1 MPRSLKKGPFVD
13 GHLTKKVDAQ
23 NDANTKNVIKTW
35 SRRSMIIPSMIG
47 HTIAVHDG
55 RKHVPVFVTD
65 AMIGHKLGEFAPTRT
80 FRGHVKDDRRATRAI
95 LRDIRHTPQKARRV
109 VDLVRGQ
116 RADEALSILKFA
128 PQSAG
133 ADLYTLLNSAIA
145 NAKQKN
151 PAIRDASELW
161 VVEALVDE
169 GRTMKRFR
177 PRAQGRGFRIL
188 KRSSHITLTVSDVK
202 ETSKS
207 LSRTSTK
214 TQTRNPKRADDSAK
228 GATK

>member
-1 MPRSLKKGPFVD
+1 
-13 GHLTKKVDAQ
+13 
-23 NDANTKNVIKTW
+23 
-35 SRRSMIIPSMIG
+35 MIG
-47 HTIAVHDG
+47 EQL
-55 RKHVPVFVTD
+55 VPNTTPD
-65 AMIGHKLGEFAPTRT
+65 ALIS
-80 FRGHVKDDRRATRAI
+80 RAI

-109 VDLVRGQ
+109 VDLVRGM
-116 RADEALSILKFA
+116 RADEALNILKFA

-133 ADLYTLLNSAIA
+133 SDVFTLLNSAIA
-145 NAKQKN
+145 NAKAKN

-188 KRSSHITLTVSDVK
+188 KRSSHISVAVSDVK
-202 ETSKS
+202 ATSKDI
-207 LSRTSTK
+207 SRTSLK
-214 TQTRNPKRADDSAK
+214 TQTRNPKRAEVSAK

>member
-1 MPRSLKKGPFVD
+1 MIGEQLVPNTPD
-13 GHLTKKVDAQ
+13 TKVDATV
-23 NDANTKNVIKTW
+23 AK
-35 SRRSMIIPSMIG
+35 
-47 HTIAVHDG
+47 AV
-55 RKHVPVFVTD
+55 
-65 AMIGHKLGEFAPTRT
+65 
-80 FRGHVKDDRRATRAI
+80 

-109 VDLVRGQ
+109 IDLIRGQ

-133 ADLYTLLNSAIA
+133 ADLYTLLNSAVA

-188 KRSSHITLTVSDVK
+188 KRSSHITVTVSDVK

-214 TQTRNPKRADDSAK
+214 VQTRNPKRAEVSAK

>member
-1 MPRSLKKGPFVD
+1 
-13 GHLTKKVDAQ
+13 
-23 NDANTKNVIKTW
+23 
-35 SRRSMIIPSMIG
+35 MIG
-47 HTIAVHDG
+47 EQL
-55 RKHVPVFVTD
+55 VPNTPDTKAD
-65 AMIGHKLGEFAPTRT
+65 ATVA
-80 FRGHVKDDRRATRAI
+80 RAI

-133 ADLYTLLNSAIA
+133 ADLYTLLNSAVA

-188 KRSSHITLTVSDVK
+188 KRSSHITVTVSDVK

-207 LSRTSTK
+207 VSRTSTK
-214 TQTRNPKRADDSAK
+214 VQTRNPKRAEDSAK

>member
-1 MPRSLKKGPFVD
+1 MIGEQLV
-13 GHLTKKVDAQ
+13 
-23 NDANTKNVIKTW
+23 ANTQDATVAK
-35 SRRSMIIPSMIG
+35 
-47 HTIAVHDG
+47 AV
-55 RKHVPVFVTD
+55 
-65 AMIGHKLGEFAPTRT
+65 
-80 FRGHVKDDRRATRAI
+80 

-109 VDLVRGQ
+109 IDLIRGQ

-188 KRSSHITLTVSDVK
+188 KRSSHITVTVSDVK

-207 LSRTSTK
+207 VSRTSTK
-214 TQTRNPKRADDSAK
+214 VQTRNPKRAEDSAK

>member
-1 MPRSLKKGPFVD
+1 
-13 GHLTKKVDAQ
+13 
-23 NDANTKNVIKTW
+23 
-35 SRRSMIIPSMIG
+35 MIG
-47 HTIAVHDG
+47 EQLVPNTPSTNADATVAKAV
-55 RKHVPVFVTD
+55 
-65 AMIGHKLGEFAPTRT
+65 
-80 FRGHVKDDRRATRAI
+80 

-109 VDLVRGQ
+109 IDLIRGQ
-116 RADEALSILKFA
+116 RVDEALSILKFA

-133 ADLYTLLNSAIA
+133 ADLYTLLNSAVA

-188 KRSSHITLTVSDVK
+188 KRSSHITVTVSDVK

-207 LSRTSTK
+207 VSRTSTK
-214 TQTRNPKRADDSAK
+214 VQTRNPKRAEDSAK

>member
-1 MPRSLKKGPFVD
+1 
-13 GHLTKKVDAQ
+13 
-23 NDANTKNVIKTW
+23 
-35 SRRSMIIPSMIG
+35 MIG
-47 HTIAVHDG
+47 EQLVPNTPTTNVEATVAKAV
-55 RKHVPVFVTD
+55 
-65 AMIGHKLGEFAPTRT
+65 
-80 FRGHVKDDRRATRAI
+80 

-109 VDLVRGQ
+109 IDLIRGQ

-133 ADLYTLLNSAIA
+133 ADLYTLLNSAVA

-207 LSRTSTK
+207 LSRTSTRV
-214 TQTRNPKRADDSAK
+214 QTRNPKRAEVSAK

>member
-1 MPRSLKKGPFVD
+1 
-13 GHLTKKVDAQ
+13 
-23 NDANTKNVIKTW
+23 
-35 SRRSMIIPSMIG
+35 MIG
-47 HTIAVHDG
+47 EQLVPNTQDATVAKAV
-55 RKHVPVFVTD
+55 
-65 AMIGHKLGEFAPTRT
+65 
-80 FRGHVKDDRRATRAI
+80 

-109 VDLVRGQ
+109 IDLIRGQ

-133 ADLYTLLNSAIA
+133 ADLYTLLNSAVA

-207 LSRTSTK
+207 LSRTSTRV
-214 TQTRNPKRADDSAK
+214 QTRNPKRAEVSAK

>member
-1 MPRSLKKGPFVD
+1 
-13 GHLTKKVDAQ
+13 
-23 NDANTKNVIKTW
+23 
-35 SRRSMIIPSMIG
+35 MIG
-47 HTIAVHDG
+47 EQLVPNTQEATVAKAV
-55 RKHVPVFVTD
+55 
-65 AMIGHKLGEFAPTRT
+65 
-80 FRGHVKDDRRATRAI
+80 

-109 VDLVRGQ
+109 IDLIRGQ

-133 ADLYTLLNSAIA
+133 ADLYTLLNSAVA

-188 KRSSHITLTVSDVK
+188 KRSSHITVTVSDVK

-207 LSRTSTK
+207 VSRTSTK
-214 TQTRNPKRADDSAK
+214 VQTRNPKRAEDSAK

>member
-1 MPRSLKKGPFVD
+1 MIGELAV
-13 GHLTKKVDAQ
+13 
-23 NDANTKNVIKTW
+23 ANTQEATVAK
-35 SRRSMIIPSMIG
+35 
-47 HTIAVHDG
+47 AV
-55 RKHVPVFVTD
+55 
-65 AMIGHKLGEFAPTRT
+65 
-80 FRGHVKDDRRATRAI
+80 

-109 VDLVRGQ
+109 IDLIRGQ

-133 ADLYTLLNSAIA
+133 ADLYTLLNSAVA

-188 KRSSHITLTVSDVK
+188 KRSSHITVTVSDVK

-207 LSRTSTK
+207 VSRTSTK
-214 TQTRNPKRADDSAK
+214 VQTRNPKRAEDSAK
-228 GATK
+228 GAT

>member
-1 MPRSLKKGPFVD
+1 
-13 GHLTKKVDAQ
+13 
-23 NDANTKNVIKTW
+23 
-35 SRRSMIIPSMIG
+35 MIG
-47 HTIAVHDG
+47 EQLVPNTPTTNVEATVAKAV
-55 RKHVPVFVTD
+55 
-65 AMIGHKLGEFAPTRT
+65 
-80 FRGHVKDDRRATRAI
+80 

-109 VDLVRGQ
+109 IDLIRGQ

-133 ADLYTLLNSAIA
+133 ADLFTPLNSAVN

-202 ETSKS
+202 ESSKT
-207 LSRTSTK
+207 LSRTSTRV
-214 TQTRNPKRADDSAK
+214 QTRNPKRAEVSAK